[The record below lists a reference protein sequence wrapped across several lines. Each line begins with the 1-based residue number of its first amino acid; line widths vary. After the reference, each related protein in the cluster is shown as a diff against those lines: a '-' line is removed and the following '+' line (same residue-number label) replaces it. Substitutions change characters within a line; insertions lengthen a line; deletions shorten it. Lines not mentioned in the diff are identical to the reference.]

1 MSEPLI
7 FVDPANPTPPYEQV
21 RRQLLDLVQAGT
33 LRTGDRLPSLRQLA
47 GDLGLAVGTVAR
59 AYSELESAGVVV
71 SRRGAGTRIAPGVVV
86 APARLLDDLATEY
99 VAAAKG
105 LGADTVSL
113 VDAVRR
119 AADTAGSGDTT
130 GSGVTAGTTGSA
142 RRLRRTPR

>member
-1 MSEPLI
+1 MSEPLV

-119 AADTAGSGDTT
+119 ATDTAGSGD
-130 GSGVTAGTTGSA
+130 TAGTTGSA